1 MELPIRWVA
10 TFVAVVEQG
19 HFGRAAQALH
29 LSPSAVSK
37 HVQGLERELG
47 AMLLVRQ
54 PGTAVEL
61 TRAGQQFATA
71 ADALLSAHEEAL
83 ASVRPTDQPQA
94 VRLGVLAGVPFSSA
108 QIDFVRAVVALRTPG
123 WRVTLHRVG
132 FTATSRSLVERF
144 VDVLW
149 TGEAPRHPQISA
161 VCIGELERLGLV
173 GRNHDL
179 SEAGSVPGEVFAE
192 LPLLHNPVVANEW
205 MEPFRLEDV
214 RPAREG
220 RLVPIAAED
229 YGAVIRQVQ
238 RGAGV
243 AVTVRPLPTALE
255 RTVFTVH
262 LAGVPPMAT
271 HAAFRRLDGR
281 EVVRTLV
288 EALVELRLTTPARV
302 PSTVDDDGAY
312 VPPQRS

>member
-47 AMLLVRQ
+47 AVLLVRH
-54 PGTAVEL
+54 PGSRVEL
-61 TRAGQQFATA
+61 TPAGLQFGVA
-71 ADALLSAHEEAL
+71 AEALLRAHEEAL
-83 ASVRPTDQPQA
+83 ASVRAGVELRP
-94 VRLGVLAGVPFSSA
+94 VRLGVLAGVPFSSR
-108 QIDFVRAVVALRTPG
+108 QVDFVRAAVALRTPG
-123 WRVTLHRVG
+123 WQLTLHRVG

-149 TGEAPRHPQISA
+149 TGQAPRHPQLSA
-161 VCIGELERLGLV
+161 VRIGELERVGLV
-173 GRNHDL
+173 ARSHALNGA
-179 SEAGSVPGEVFAE
+179 ESVPGEVFAE
-192 LPLLHNPVVANEW
+192 LPLLHNPAVAPEW
-205 MEPFRLEDV
+205 MEPFWLEDV

-220 RLVPIAAED
+220 RLVPIEAED

-238 RGAGV
+238 LGAGV
-243 AVTVRPLPTALE
+243 AVTVGPLPPALE
-255 RTVFTVH
+255 RTVFTVR

-271 HAAFRRLDGR
+271 HAAFRRNDNR
-281 EVVRTLV
+281 EVVRTVV
-288 EALVELRLTTPARV
+288 EALTGLRMTTGASAR
-302 PSTVDDDGAY
+302 
-312 VPPQRS
+312 

>member
-10 TFVAVVEQG
+10 TFVAVVEQE

-47 AMLLVRQ
+47 CVLLVRG
-54 PGTAVEL
+54 PGSAVEL
-61 TRAGQQFATA
+61 TVPGRQFAPA
-71 ADALLSAHEEAL
+71 AEALLDAHEEAV
-83 ASVRPTDQPQA
+83 ASVRPVSEPRV
-94 VRLGVLAGVPFSSA
+94 VRLGVLAGVPFSNR
-108 QIDFVRAVVALRTPG
+108 QVDFVRAAVALRTPG
-123 WRVTLHRVG
+123 GQLTLHRVG

-149 TGEAPRHPQISA
+149 TGQAPRHPQISA
-161 VCIGELERLGLV
+161 VRIGELERIGLV
-173 GRNHDL
+173 GRNHEL
-179 SEAGSVPGEVFAE
+179 NGAESVPGEVFAE
-192 LPLLHNPVVANEW
+192 LPLLHNPAVAPEW

-214 RPAREG
+214 RPVGEG

-229 YGAVIRQVQ
+229 YGTVIRQVQ
-238 RGAGV
+238 RGAGA
-243 AVTVRPLPTALE
+243 AVTVGPLPPALQ

-262 LAGVPPMAT
+262 LSGVPAMAT
-271 HAAFRRLDGR
+271 HAAFRRHDGR

-288 EALVELRLTTPARV
+288 EALTELRMTTAVTGR
-302 PSTVDDDGAY
+302 
-312 VPPQRS
+312 